1 MWNTGFRWSQK
12 REQEKKND
20 LMRIINNSQTVKYD
34 NIENQLDMAECF
46 IEMLCKNQHVNK
58 EDIVE
63 GLCKRWDFIMME
75 KVAGQ
80 HGEQAFQKRDTI
92 PEAFHT
98 DRARETDKYKRKDEN
113 TINKVK
119 QLLSDG
125 KNYSEIARSLHI
137 DRRTVKKVAVKYGFA
152 GD

>member
-1 MWNTGFRWSQK
+1 M
-12 REQEKKND
+12 
-20 LMRIINNSQTVKYD
+20 
-34 NIENQLDMAECF
+34 
-46 IEMLCKNQHVNK
+46 NK

-63 GLCKRWDFIMME
+63 GLCKRWDYIMME

-80 HGEQAFQKRDTI
+80 HGGQTVQKRDTES
-92 PEAFHT
+92 EAFHA

-119 QLLSDG
+119 QLLSEG
-125 KNYSEIARSLHI
+125 KNYSQIARSLHI
-137 DRRTVKKVAVKYGFA
+137 DRRTVKKIDVKYGLA